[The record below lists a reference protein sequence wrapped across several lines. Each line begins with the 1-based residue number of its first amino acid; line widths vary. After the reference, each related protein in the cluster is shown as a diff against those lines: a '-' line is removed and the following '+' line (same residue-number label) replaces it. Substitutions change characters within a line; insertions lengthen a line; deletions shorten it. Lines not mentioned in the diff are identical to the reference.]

1 MTDYG
6 RGRGPEPWH
15 PEDPLYG
22 DQGWGAQQAADG
34 GTPYDAQAQQPPP
47 QQQYDP
53 GYGGGGWDTGQ
64 QQYAQQQPH
73 HPQQPQHPQ
82 YPQQQQQH
90 PQQQY
95 DPQYD
100 GGGWD
105 TGQQQYA
112 QQQPH
117 HPQQPQHPQ
126 YPQQQQQHPQYQ
138 QPEYPQ
144 QQYHDP
150 QYGNQQ
156 YVDRQPNNPQ
166 YDGGWDTGQQAATP
180 YGENHGDP
188 YAGRQGA
195 GYGGENPDPYG
206 TSEAYPPPSPPG
218 HGQPEPP
225 HPAQRQAQPQTQ
237 AQPENEWD
245 GPQPEETHPFFTGD
259 DRDDRDD
266 DRARGRGRGRDDDPE
281 YDDREYDDEDDGRRG
296 GGGGRDRRGKSK
308 KKRRGGGAC
317 LVASLVLVA
326 GAAGGG
332 YYAYTFWQ
340 ERFGPPADFTGS
352 GTASVQVE
360 IPKNAGLA
368 EMGNLLKKAGVV
380 KSTQAFIDAAGEHPK
395 GKTIQPG
402 VYPMKKEM
410 SAKAAVELMTDP
422 ANLNSLTIAEGTRAV
437 KVYEFIDTKL
447 QLDPGTTADVAKSE
461 ADKLGLPD
469 WADDDKNIKDPLEGF
484 LYPARYD
491 IGEKTKPEDVLKQ
504 MVARSKQEY
513 EKYDLEG
520 SAEKLGLESPLDVVT
535 VASLVQAEGM
545 THDDFKKMA
554 SVVYNRLK
562 PTNTATNRKIEFD
575 STFNYLKKQSEIDIS
590 TSEIRNNPDPYNTYF
605 HTGLPP
611 GPIGNPGADALNAAK
626 TPDPGAWMFF
636 ISIDGKT
643 TEFTK
648 TLAEHEKLVA
658 KFNERRK
665 NADD

>member
-1 MTDYG
+1 
-6 RGRGPEPWH
+6 
-15 PEDPLYG
+15 
-22 DQGWGAQQAADG
+22 
-34 GTPYDAQAQQPPP
+34 
-47 QQQYDP
+47 
-53 GYGGGGWDTGQ
+53 
-64 QQYAQQQPH
+64 
-73 HPQQPQHPQ
+73 
-82 YPQQQQQH
+82 
-90 PQQQY
+90 
-95 DPQYD
+95 
-100 GGGWD
+100 
-105 TGQQQYA
+105 
-112 QQQPH
+112 
-117 HPQQPQHPQ
+117 
-126 YPQQQQQHPQYQ
+126 
-138 QPEYPQ
+138 
-144 QQYHDP
+144 
-150 QYGNQQ
+150 
-156 YVDRQPNNPQ
+156 
-166 YDGGWDTGQQAATP
+166 
-180 YGENHGDP
+180 
-188 YAGRQGA
+188 
-195 GYGGENPDPYG
+195 
-206 TSEAYPPPSPPG
+206 
-218 HGQPEPP
+218 
-225 HPAQRQAQPQTQ
+225 
-237 AQPENEWD
+237 
-245 GPQPEETHPFFTGD
+245 
-259 DRDDRDD
+259 
-266 DRARGRGRGRDDDPE
+266 
-281 YDDREYDDEDDGRRG
+281 
-296 GGGGRDRRGKSK
+296 
-308 KKRRGGGAC
+308 GAC
-317 LVASLVLVA
+317 HVASLVLVA

-352 GTASVQVE
+352 GTAPVQVE
-360 IPKNAGLA
+360 IPKDAGLA

-395 GKTIQPG
+395 GKAIQPG

-437 KVYEFIDTKL
+437 KVYEFIDAKL
-447 QLDPGTTADVAKSE
+447 QLDPGTTEDVAKAE

-513 EKYDLEG
+513 EQYDLEG
-520 SAEKLGLESPLDVVT
+520 SADKLGLESPLDVVT

-562 PTNTATNRKIEFD
+562 PTNTATNQKIEFD

>member
-1 MTDYG
+1 M
-6 RGRGPEPWH
+6 
-15 PEDPLYG
+15 YG

-53 GYGGGGWDTGQ
+53 SYGGGGWDAGQ
-64 QQYAQQQPH
+64 QQYAQQPQHPH
-73 HPQQPQHPQ
+73 QPQQPH

-112 QQQPH
+112 Q
-117 HPQQPQHPQ
+117 PQQPQ
-126 YPQQQQQHPQYQ
+126 YPQQQHPQHQHQ
-138 QPEYPQ
+138 QPQYPQ
-144 QQYHDP
+144 QQYSDP

-156 YVDRQPNNPQ
+156 QYVGQEPNNPQ
-166 YDGGWDTGQQAATP
+166 YGGGWDTGQQSAMP
-180 YGENHGDP
+180 YGENPGDP

-206 TSEAYPPPSPPG
+206 TPEAYPPPRPPG
-218 HGQPEPP
+218 RRQPEPP
-225 HPAQRQAQPQTQ
+225 PPVQ
-237 AQPENEWD
+237 AQPENDWD

-266 DRARGRGRGRDDDPE
+266 GRDRGRDRDDDRR
-281 YDDREYDDEDDGRRG
+281 YDDRGYDDEDDGPRG

-395 GKTIQPG
+395 GKAIQPG

-422 ANLNSLTIAEGTRAV
+422 ANLNSLTIAEGKRAV
-437 KVYEFIDTKL
+437 QVYELIDTKL
-447 QLDPGTTADVAKSE
+447 QLDPGTTADVAKAE

-513 EKYDLEG
+513 EKHDLEE
-520 SAEKLGLESPLDVVT
+520 SADKLGLDSPLDVVT
-535 VASLVQAEGM
+535 VASLVQAEGI
-545 THDDFKKMA
+545 THDDFKKMS

-562 PTNTATNRKIEFD
+562 PTNTATNQKLEFD
-575 STFNYLKKQSEIDIS
+575 SAFNYLKNESEIDIS
-590 TSEIRNNPDPYNTYF
+590 TSEIRSNPDPYNTYF
-605 HTGLPP
+605 HRGLPP

-626 TPDPGAWMFF
+626 APDRGGWMFF
-636 ISIDGKT
+636 VSIDGKT

-648 TLAEHEKLVA
+648 TLAEHEKLVDE
-658 KFNERRK
+658 FNERQK
-665 NADD
+665 NAND